1 MTSNGKNS
9 ARNCQDGQH
18 RFASMKLIICLE
30 RLFNR
35 MRIAN
40 IRLTKRTEQGM
51 RMCTLLLFFF
61 IFIEIIKRDVVVW
74 KIPAIQKENLEW
86 SLR

>member
-1 MTSNGKNS
+1 MMCTVKQIDEDLKFGCEE
-9 ARNCQDGQH
+9 RQDGRH

-40 IRLTKRTEQGM
+40 IRLTQSG
-51 RMCTLLLFFF
+51 L
-61 IFIEIIKRDVVVW
+61 
-74 KIPAIQKENLEW
+74 
-86 SLR
+86 

>member
-1 MTSNGKNS
+1 MVKQIVRDVFFLGQPSEPATK
-9 ARNCQDGQH
+9 ADLQDGQR

-40 IRLTKRTEQGM
+40 IRLTQSG
-51 RMCTLLLFFF
+51 L
-61 IFIEIIKRDVVVW
+61 
-74 KIPAIQKENLEW
+74 
-86 SLR
+86 

>member
-1 MTSNGKNS
+1 MVKQIVRDVFFLGQPSEPATK
-9 ARNCQDGQH
+9 ADIQAGQH

-40 IRLTKRTEQGM
+40 IRLTQSG
-51 RMCTLLLFFF
+51 L
-61 IFIEIIKRDVVVW
+61 
-74 KIPAIQKENLEW
+74 
-86 SLR
+86 

>member
-1 MTSNGKNS
+1 MKANLREIIHYIDESTLEKAKNETGKNS

-40 IRLTKRTEQGM
+40 IRLTQSG
-51 RMCTLLLFFF
+51 L
-61 IFIEIIKRDVVVW
+61 
-74 KIPAIQKENLEW
+74 
-86 SLR
+86 

>member
-1 MTSNGKNS
+1 MTSTGRKS

-40 IRLTKRTEQGM
+40 IRLTQSGLRGDGYAEK
-51 RMCTLLLFFF
+51 CTD
-61 IFIEIIKRDVVVW
+61 RGG
-74 KIPAIQKENLEW
+74 
-86 SLR
+86 

>member
-1 MTSNGKNS
+1 MISTGKNS
-9 ARNCQDGQH
+9 ARNCQDGRR

-40 IRLTKRTEQGM
+40 IRLTQSGLRGDGYAEKRTDRGG
-51 RMCTLLLFFF
+51 
-61 IFIEIIKRDVVVW
+61 
-74 KIPAIQKENLEW
+74 
-86 SLR
+86 